1 MNMLEIS
8 TSILELCSYIH
19 TCSRWFFCF
28 CRTLLLQSVHFC
40 CHMGIIAGD
49 FILFFLNHIGKLH
62 STYVILELT
71 AKAHISA

>member
-1 MNMLEIS
+1 
-8 TSILELCSYIH
+8 
-19 TCSRWFFCF
+19 
-28 CRTLLLQSVHFC
+28 
-40 CHMGIIAGD
+40 MGIIAGD